1 MKKKPE
7 PPKLPTNDA
16 EYIALLKRILEGAY
30 YIEDNEL
37 TPDAHA
43 KAMKLYDEMC
53 ELARAYR
60 TKPEERR
67 RRERER
73 NSPNSATA

>member
-1 MKKKPE
+1 MKQKPTM
-7 PPKLPTNDA
+7 PTNDA
-16 EYIALLKRILEGAY
+16 EYLLLLKRILEGAY

-37 TPDAHA
+37 TPEKYDE
-43 KAMKLYDEMC
+43 AMKLYDYMC

-67 RRERER
+67 RRKRER

>member
-16 EYIALLKRILEGAY
+16 EYVALLGRILEGAY

-53 ELARAYR
+53 ALAREYR
-60 TKPEERR
+60 SKPEYSERTV
-67 RRERER
+67 
-73 NSPNSATA
+73 AA

>member
-1 MKKKPE
+1 MKEKKKPE
-7 PPKLPTNDA
+7 PPKLPTYDA
-16 EYIALLKRILEGAY
+16 EYVALLGRILEGAY
-30 YIEDNEL
+30 YIEDNDL

-60 TKPEERR
+60 TKPE
-67 RRERER
+67 
-73 NSPNSATA
+73 NSVKEEAA